1 MLRQRRMKLGWS
13 LRRAAAEIGVSFN
26 TVARVE
32 KGYQPDL
39 DNYRK
44 LAAWLGVADAGGVTV
59 ATDPLDTAISH
70 LQRDPALSRDAAD
83 RIGRVMREMYEAL
96 ARPTQASAVHLRT
109 ASTLRPQ
116 AARLL
121 GEVLADMRQ
130 ALESNTR
137 AAG

>member
-1 MLRQRRMKLGWS
+1 MLRQRRSKLGWS
-13 LRRAAAEIGVSFN
+13 LRRAASEIGVSFN

-44 LAAWLGVADAGGVTV
+44 LAAWLGVADQAAPTSV
-59 ATDPLDTAISH
+59 ADPLDTAISH
-70 LQRDPALSRDAAD
+70 LQHDPALSRDAAE
-83 RIGRVMREMYEAL
+83 RIGRVMRELYEAL

-109 ASTLRPQ
+109 ASTLRPE

-130 ALESNTR
+130 ALETAPR
-137 AAG
+137 AAR